1 MLTTST
7 LKELSFSEAARN
19 VEAGAAFVDLRP
31 VRDYL
36 DVHIQGS
43 LSLLYEWGP
52 GFQSRARDC
61 IPLNVPL
68 ILLESEGVDM
78 VHAAASL
85 RGRGFAVPGKLKDGI
100 NEWSRSYGTPASTEV
115 YRGPEPRQ
123 NVVLDVCDPGT
134 TPLDNALQIPV
145 EQLWARA
152 SEVAD
157 EGRVVIAGGRGV
169 RAALAVG
176 ILERAG
182 VTDIVYYDTLAVLG

>member
-1 MLTTST
+1 MLTTSI
-7 LKELSFSEAARN
+7 LKELTFGEAMRN
-19 VEAGAAFVDLRP
+19 VEAGAVFVDLRP

-43 LSLLYEWGP
+43 LSLLYERGP

-61 IPLNVPL
+61 VPLSLPL

-100 NEWSRSYGTPASTEV
+100 NEWSRSHGTPASTEV

-123 NVVLDVCDPGT
+123 SVVLDVCDPGT
-134 TPLDNALQIPV
+134 TPLDDAVQIPV
-145 EQLWARA
+145 EQLWARV

-157 EGRVVIAGGRGV
+157 EGRIFIAGGRGV

-182 VTDIVYYDTLAVLG
+182 ATDIVYYDTLAVLG

>member
-1 MLTTST
+1 MLATSI
-7 LKELSFSEAARN
+7 LKELSFTEAIRN
-19 VEAGAAFVDLRP
+19 IEAGAAFVDLRP

-36 DVHIQGS
+36 DVHITGS
-43 LSLLYEWGP
+43 LSLLYERGP

-61 IPLNVPL
+61 IPLSLPL
-68 ILLESEGVDM
+68 ILLSSDGVDM

-85 RGRGFAVPGKLKDGI
+85 RGRGFGVPGELKDGI
-100 NEWSRSYGTPASTEV
+100 NEWSRRYGAPASTEV

-123 NVVLDVCDPGT
+123 GLVLDVCDPET

-145 EQLWARA
+145 EQLWARV
-152 SEVAD
+152 SEVAA
-157 EGRVVIAGGRGV
+157 EGRIFVAGGRGV

-182 VTDIVYYDTLAVLG
+182 ATDIVYYDTLAVLG